1 MVDVVYQPAV
11 DRKTYV
17 ITPSNDDPVST
28 GYDSPHTTMQKQGLR
43 DAVDNINQESQE
55 EHAALYPED
64 NQDQNSE
71 EPYYEGDYE
80 PESQQHPQKPR
91 KKSKKKQDLNNY
103 ASRQRE
109 EKERLERM
117 RAIEREEHLREL
129 QQKEEEKQFIE
140 QSYRLKLEEKD
151 IDDSIQKVSNV
162 YLDAKKDHDY
172 EIELE
177 AGRVLQQ
184 LDSKK
189 LDINRNLQYLNEEAN
204 SKFAPQV
211 SQEEKEI
218 EEAIEAEFIN
228 FSDKRE
234 LKSPHY
240 YEFLKEY
247 PICNPYHE
255 DYDRDLN
262 KVIHGIR
269 KELYQ
274 DLKINGESSYIGS
287 PEYFSEVKER
297 IAIHFNQKKS
307 PQRRQTRNNRQFD
320 DQDYDNYNEEDDMT
334 YNRNRDG
341 GGQTFIATNFGDQY
355 DEGYAPDYDP
365 SFRKSSDF
373 RNEEGSFVSNDGRAV
388 SRGAPQENPNYYRG
402 PKGRPSQRN
411 AQPQNREGN
420 HRSPP
425 TSPVSRDGYARDRRT
440 NPRFDPAFEQQIQDT
455 SRKMVGMVHPDGTR
469 MNDQERY
476 EYYRNYFANQ
486 DGDY

>member
-17 ITPSNDDPVST
+17 ITPSDDDSVST
-28 GYDSPHTTMQKQGLR
+28 GYDSPHATMQKQSLR
-43 DAVDNINQESQE
+43 DTVEDINQESFQE
-55 EHAALYPED
+55 HEALYPED
-64 NQDQNSE
+64 TQDQHLDN
-71 EPYYEGDYE
+71 PDFEGDYE
-80 PESQQHPQKPR
+80 PESLQHPQKPR
-91 KKSKKKQDLNNY
+91 KKSKKKQDLDNY
-103 ASRQRE
+103 GTRVRE

-117 RAIEREEHLREL
+117 RSIEREEHIREL

-151 IDDSIQKVSNV
+151 IDESIQKVSNV
-162 YLDAKKDHDY
+162 YLDAKKDQDY

-204 SKFAPQV
+204 SKLIPQI
-211 SQEEKEI
+211 SQEEKEM

-234 LKSPHY
+234 LKSAHY

-262 KVIHGIR
+262 KEIYDIR
-269 KELYQ
+269 KELNR
-274 DLKINGESSYIGS
+274 DLKINGESAFIGS
-287 PEYFSEVKER
+287 PEYFEEVKER
-297 IAIHFNQKKS
+297 IAVHFNQKKS
-307 PQRRQTRNNRQFD
+307 PKRRQARNNPQFD
-320 DQDYDNYNEEDDMT
+320 DQNYDNYNGEDDMS
-334 YNRNRDG
+334 YNPNRGG

-373 RNEEGSFVSNDGRAV
+373 RNEEGSFVGNDGNTV

-402 PKGRPSQRN
+402 PKGRPYQRN
-411 AQPQNREGN
+411 AAPQNRGGN

-440 NPRFDPAFEQQIQDT
+440 NPRFDPAFEQQMKNMSQ
-455 SRKMVGMVHPDGTR
+455 KMVGMEHVGGPR
-469 MNDQERY
+469 MNEAERY
-476 EYYRNYFANQ
+476 EFYRNYFA
-486 DGDY
+486 DKGEGY